1 MRSVD
6 RKLKVQCRCDW
17 KEPKAEREVNKTQ
30 RPPSLAGRCR
40 RTSLARFLK
49 ATRHQSK
56 VVHFVKT
63 HDFSPIQ
70 LPFRDPPR
78 LYIKPL
84 FLILLS
90 GVALS
95 PCEGSPV
102 AGYFQ
107 ASQPVDMPTASRAKL
122 EWLYRDLPL
131 MITGVSITP
140 SLVSNGS
147 GTDVREGTVHV
158 PPPSIHDKQD

>member
-95 PCEGSPV
+95 PCEGSPLLPGIFRPLSLWTCRLPV
-102 AGYFQ
+102 AQ
-107 ASQPVDMPTASRAKL
+107 S
-122 EWLYRDLPL
+122 W
-131 MITGVSITP
+131 
-140 SLVSNGS
+140 NGS
-147 GTDVREGTVHV
+147 TETYR
-158 PPPSIHDKQD
+158 